1 MSTEGFGSAHLNGPF
16 RYQQCDVLWCGV
28 ERGRVHCAFCV
39 CVGGR
44 PAVPLGVMMREC
56 DVVNSGVCSNA

>member
-1 MSTEGFGSAHLNGPF
+1 M
-16 RYQQCDVLWCGV
+16 CCGV
-28 ERGRVHCAFCV
+28 EWRGVGCTVLFV